1 MKVLVTGS
9 AEFIESAISK
19 FLLDSEYK
27 VIG

>member
-9 AEFIESAISK
+9 AEFIGLAIAK
-19 FLLDSEYK
+19 FLLDSEDQ